1 MRRAWLTVALLA
13 VVAAIAMTV
22 NATVNPS
29 LGVIYLSTSP
39 LSIQIAPEGAF
50 GPRGPFIPP
59 AQSGR
64 GQGPGP
70 GGGPGGQGGGIP
82 PGMRDG
88 GVRPIAPTAPS
99 TVDQTSVRT
108 RVLRPVG
115 LERTG
120 AAAFVGPLLTLFL
133 VVVISVIAVAL
144 FPGRFA
150 RVRDAVTVNRVAP
163 LIHLLAGLATLL
175 LLSIMGVA
183 LAVVVVGLPLQL
195 LVIGVTATLVV
206 AGLAAAVLLV
216 GGFIRR
222 LGRWSQPSA
231 VLEIVSGALVLFVIG
246 FIPIVGWVVVGAS
259 AMIGLGS
266 IVVTRFG
273 SVQGWSFGALE
284 RTGRPA

>member
-1 MRRAWLTVALLA
+1 
-13 VVAAIAMTV
+13 
-22 NATVNPS
+22 
-29 LGVIYLSTSP
+29 
-39 LSIQIAPEGAF
+39 
-50 GPRGPFIPP
+50 
-59 AQSGR
+59 
-64 GQGPGP
+64 
-70 GGGPGGQGGGIP
+70 
-82 PGMRDG
+82 
-88 GVRPIAPTAPS
+88 
-99 TVDQTSVRT
+99 
-108 RVLRPVG
+108 
-115 LERTG
+115 
-120 AAAFVGPLLTLFL
+120 
-133 VVVISVIAVAL
+133 
-144 FPGRFA
+144 
-150 RVRDAVTVNRVAP
+150 
-163 LIHLLAGLATLL
+163 
-175 LLSIMGVA
+175 MGVA

-259 AMIGLGS
+259 AMIGLGA